1 MAKYDVKENLFMY
14 VPTYLHTCITYGSY
28 KRATNQWAL
37 IFISLSAFGN
47 SNDDEDSKEH
57 SQPASHSIST

>member
-14 VPTYLHTCITYGSY
+14 ITYGSY

-37 IFISLSAFGN
+37 IFIGLSAFGKRCEEAELSGSPSEVGQTRLEWDN
-47 SNDDEDSKEH
+47 
-57 SQPASHSIST
+57 I